1 MTDSFHLPKISL
13 EGLEKIIIAYSHVP
27 DNPTL
32 DILARLTKMGSA
44 AISRN
49 NKFLMDIGIIA
60 GAADKT
66 VTPLGQKLGHALEY
80 AMGADAQAYWRE
92 AISSNSALMA
102 LMTTEH
108 LQSGMSEKDLSA
120 HILDV
125 SVHKKH
131 AHTQTGARCLID
143 ILLESGLLVQDKDK
157 LAAAPAK
164 STEQPEPAVQDHG
177 QIFGLQAEDSAPDT
191 KDSTPQAALTG
202 VHLAGQTTM
211 HPELPS
217 IMLNLTLPETEDLTV
232 YEKIFRALR
241 ENLLGLPPLP

>member
-60 GAADKT
+60 GGAEKT

-80 AMGADAQAYWRE
+80 AFGADAQACWRK
-92 AISSNSALMA
+92 AVSSNSAIMEFIA
-102 LMTTEH
+102 TEH
-108 LQSGMSEKDLSA
+108 VKHGMSEKDLSA

-143 ILLESGLLVQDKDK
+143 ILLESGLLVEDKDM
-157 LAAAPAK
+157 LVAAPAQ
-164 STEQPEPAVQDHG
+164 STEQPAPPAKDQA

-191 KDSTPQAALTG
+191 KDNTPQATLIG
-202 VHLAGQTTM
+202 LPLAGQNTTRPDM
-211 HPELPS
+211 PYIL
-217 IMLNLTLPETEDLTV
+217 LNLTLPETEDLMV

>member
-49 NKFLMDIGIIA
+49 NKFLMDIGVIA
-60 GAADKT
+60 GAAEKT

-80 AMGADAQAYWRE
+80 ALGADAQAYWRE
-92 AISSNSALMA
+92 AISSNSAMMELI
-102 LMTTEH
+102 TTEDIKR
-108 LQSGMSEKDLSA
+108 GMSEKDLSA

-143 ILLESGLLVQDKDK
+143 ILLESGLLEQDQDM
-157 LAAAPAK
+157 LVAAPA
-164 STEQPEPAVQDHG
+164 QPAKDKAQL
-177 QIFGLQAEDSAPDT
+177 FGLQAEDSAPDT
-191 KDSTPQAALTG
+191 KGSAPPAALMG
-202 VHLAGQTTM
+202 LPLAGQNTTRPDM
-211 HPELPS
+211 PY
-217 IMLNLTLPETEDLTV
+217 IMLNLTLPETEDLAV

>member
-49 NKFLMDIGIIA
+49 NKFLMDIGVIA
-60 GAADKT
+60 GAAEKT

-80 AMGADAQAYWRE
+80 ALGADAQACWRE
-92 AISSNSALMA
+92 AISSNSAMMELI
-102 LMTTEH
+102 TTEDIKR
-108 LQSGMSEKDLSA
+108 GMSEKDLSA

-143 ILLESGLLVQDKDK
+143 ILLESGLLEQDQDM
-157 LAAAPAK
+157 LVAAPA
-164 STEQPEPAVQDHG
+164 QPAKDKAQL
-177 QIFGLQAEDSAPDT
+177 FGLQAEDSAPDT
-191 KDSTPQAALTG
+191 KGSAPPAALMG
-202 VHLAGQTTM
+202 LPLAGQNTTRPDM
-211 HPELPS
+211 PY
-217 IMLNLTLPETEDLTV
+217 IMLNLTLPETEDLAV

>member
-92 AISSNSALMA
+92 AVASNAALMA
-102 LMTTEH
+102 LMATEH
-108 LQSGMSEKDLSA
+108 LQRGMSEKDLSA

-164 STEQPEPAVQDHG
+164 SPDQPEPAG
-177 QIFGLQAEDSAPDT
+177 PRSWANLRP
-191 KDSTPQAALTG
+191 
-202 VHLAGQTTM
+202 AGRR
-211 HPELPS
+211 
-217 IMLNLTLPETEDLTV
+217 
-232 YEKIFRALR
+232 FRAGYQGHHTTGR
-241 ENLLGLPPLP
+241 PYRGANCRAEYNTPGYACYHVESDIAGNRRSHGL

>member
-1 MTDSFHLPKISL
+1 
-13 EGLEKIIIAYSHVP
+13 
-27 DNPTL
+27 
-32 DILARLTKMGSA
+32 
-44 AISRN
+44 
-49 NKFLMDIGIIA
+49 
-60 GAADKT
+60 
-66 VTPLGQKLGHALEY
+66 
-80 AMGADAQAYWRE
+80 
-92 AISSNSALMA
+92 
-102 LMTTEH
+102 MTTEH

-157 LAAAPAK
+157 LTAAPAK

-202 VHLAGQTTM
+202 GHLAGQTTM